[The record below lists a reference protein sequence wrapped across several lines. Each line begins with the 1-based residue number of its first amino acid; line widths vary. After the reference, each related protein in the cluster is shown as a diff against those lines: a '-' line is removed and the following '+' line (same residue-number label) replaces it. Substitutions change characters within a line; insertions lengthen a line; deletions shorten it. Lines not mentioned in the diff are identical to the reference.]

1 MMKTTRMAL
10 LALCGSAA
18 LAGCAPSGVVPAVTG
33 STLAAHHQLSRD
45 TDTTIVA
52 AQGKLKASPTDWEA
66 MDTLAAAYLQKVREV
81 GDPTYYPKVDAL
93 LKAALAHDGQD
104 GQALT
109 LMGSLALARHQFRQA
124 LQFGQQARVAA
135 PASAGPLGVIVDA
148 QTQLGDYPAAVASCQ
163 QMVDLK
169 PDLASYARVSYLR
182 ELNGDVSGAIDAM
195 KQAVE
200 AGGPVPENGAYTR
213 TLLGNLYFNSAQ
225 LDQAEAQYQ
234 QTLAEDPGYPGAIT
248 GMARVRAAQKRYPEA
263 IGLYKRAV
271 QAYPLP
277 DSVIAL
283 GDVYAVSGDPR
294 KAAGAYDLARAE
306 IKLYQAN
313 GVDLDSELA
322 LFEIDHHQDLAGALG
337 AAEKAVHDRPNVVTE
352 DILGWARFRNG
363 EPAAAL
369 AASRAALRLGTRD
382 AGFHYHAA
390 VIEQALG
397 MTTEARQD
405 LEAVKSINPDFSV
418 LHAADARSR
427 LVTLGVGA

>member
-1 MMKTTRMAL
+1 MMKTTRLAL
-10 LALCGSAA
+10 LALGASAA
-18 LAGCAPSGVVPAVTG
+18 LAGCVPAAVVPAGTG
-33 STLAAHHQLSRD
+33 SAPVARHQLSRD
-45 TDTTIVA
+45 TGATIVA
-52 AQGKLKASPTDWEA
+52 AQAKLKASPKDWEA
-66 MDTLAAAYLQKVREV
+66 MDTLAAAYLQRVREG
-81 GDPTYYPKVDAL
+81 GDPSYYPKVEAL
-93 LKAALAHDGQD
+93 LTSALAHDRQD

-109 LMGSLALARHQFRQA
+109 LMGSLALARHQFRLA
-124 LQFGQQARVAA
+124 LQFGQQARAA
-135 PASAGPLGVIVDA
+135 LPASAGPLGIIVDA

-182 ELNGDVSGAIDAM
+182 ELHGDVAGAIDAM
-195 KQAVE
+195 RQAVE

-225 LDQAEAQYQ
+225 LDEAEAQYQ
-234 QTLAEDPGYPGAIT
+234 QTLAEDPGYPGAIA

-263 IGLYKRAV
+263 IGLYNRAV
-271 QAYPLP
+271 QANPLP

-283 GDVYAVSGDPR
+283 GDVYAVSGDSR
-294 KAAGAYDLARAE
+294 KAADAYNLARAE

-322 LFEIDHHQDLAGALG
+322 LFEIDHDQDLAAALG
-337 AAEKAVHDRPNVVTE
+337 AAETALRDRPNVVTE
-352 DILGWARFRNG
+352 DVLAWARFRNG
-363 EPAAAL
+363 DPAAAL

-397 MTTEARQD
+397 MTT
-405 LEAVKSINPDFSV
+405 
-418 LHAADARSR
+418 
-427 LVTLGVGA
+427 